1 MQAAIKRVGR
11 LSRNIA
17 IVEVR
22 EVRGGLKGSYP
33 GGYTNSNVT
42 LHKHIQRGDRN
53 ILLLKIWRVNPS
65 SERS

>member
-22 EVRGGLKGSYP
+22 EVRGGLEGSYP

-42 LHKHIQRGDRN
+42 IFSEV
-53 ILLLKIWRVNPS
+53 IEIYCS
-65 SERS
+65 SKFGG